1 MLKSDGC
8 LDFKSDAYF
17 YSLCPF
23 GICPI
28 QSKKSVDVK
37 MVFWVRVCYSKCT
50 GTYEVLLIARQI
62 ASEAVNTMVFNDV

>member
-23 GICPI
+23 GICPNRA
-28 QSKKSVDVK
+28 QNLPNTEQKKCRFAESQADFRDAEILEK
-37 MVFWVRVCYSKCT
+37 
-50 GTYEVLLIARQI
+50 
-62 ASEAVNTMVFNDV
+62 